1 MRNKTT
7 VIQTPSVVT
16 LSDPTSVAVSKDS
29 REMVETAPVNICFVL
44 CVLYAVS
51 EIVILGKVNII
62 LQHNFDEKVA
72 CHLVYHQIT
81 ERCIENHTC
90 AEKYVLLMQLCPWVQ
105 WMSRKGAGNCQDCC
119 GWIRLVTSPF
129 E

>member
-51 EIVILGKVNII
+51 EIVILGKV
-62 LQHNFDEKVA
+62 
-72 CHLVYHQIT
+72 
-81 ERCIENHTC
+81 
-90 AEKYVLLMQLCPWVQ
+90 
-105 WMSRKGAGNCQDCC
+105 
-119 GWIRLVTSPF
+119 IRESVSFLRTTLATTKFKSF
-129 E
+129 SFMFGS